1 MAEKQEIFTLLNGA
15 IKMRQSCYNPTSD
28 AVWLAAFPYT
38 EPNTILDVGIGS
50 GGVSLCLQHHF
61 PNAKITGID
70 SSPTMLQACSDN
82 SQLNGFHFDLI
93 NADILTWSTDKTFDL
108 VVTNP
113 PYFIGTPSPK
123 HPDAHHNTDLTRWI
137 RRSLARVKPR
147 GYICVIVDAAR
158 MAEVIHVITKS
169 CGHITILPL
178 FGTKQVAE
186 RVLIRGRLG
195 TNGGSTIHLGYPM
208 NYDPILRDG
217 LTIENILSNIRA

>member
-15 IKMRQSCYNPTSD
+15 IKMRQSYYNPTSD
-28 AVWLAAFPYT
+28 AVWLAALPCT
-38 EPNTILDVGIGS
+38 TPDTILDIGIGS

-61 PNAKITGID
+61 PKAKITGID
-70 SSPTMLQACSDN
+70 SSSEMLQACSDN
-82 SQLNGFHFDLI
+82 SELNGFHFDLI
-93 NADILTWSTDKTFDL
+93 NADIFTWSTEKTFDL

-137 RRSLARVKPR
+137 QRSLARVKPR

-158 MAEVIHVITKS
+158 MAEVIQIMAKN
-169 CGHITILPL
+169 CGHITIIPL

-186 RVLIRGRLG
+186 RILIRGRLG
-195 TNGGSTIHLGYPM
+195 TNGGSTIYPGYTM
-208 NYDPILRDG
+208 NYDPILRNG
-217 LTIENILSNIRA
+217 LTIENILSNIQA